1 MRGFGPSFEK
11 ENIMAVQD
19 QDIITMNS
27 LSTSDNM
34 QLLRVIKE
42 LQAQITALQA
52 DIAALDGR
60 VDALENP

>member
-1 MRGFGPSFEK
+1 
-11 ENIMAVQD
+11 MAVQD

-52 DIAALDGR
+52 DIAALDAR
-60 VDALENP
+60 VTVLE